1 MVMEEQA
8 NTFGEKLKK
17 CRMERDWSQEQ
28 LANELHVSRQ
38 AVYKWET
45 NKSYPDIENLIRIS
59 DLFNITIDELIRGD
73 KQMQKTISID
83 DDELFDEFS
92 DPGFYIGMILILV
105 GVLIFDGSLTNT
117 FLFIGLIT
125 IFFFTDT
132 IQSLKKLFKS

>member
-1 MVMEEQA
+1 MEEQA